1 MISYKAG
8 AELPAYTPTL
18 RVNDTVVNLSSGYTF
33 NVTVDFPTPLVK
45 TSGITGAASEP
56 NLNVA
61 WAAGELAVTP
71 GVYGMVITATNG
83 AGLDYKW
90 ATSIAIN

>member
-1 MISYKAG
+1 VIFYKSG

-18 RVNDTVVNLSSGYTF
+18 RVNDSAVDLSSGYTF
-33 NVTVDFPTPLVK
+33 NVTIDFPTPLVK
-45 TSGITGAASEP
+45 TTGITGAASEP

-61 WAAGELAVTP
+61 WSAGELAVTP
-71 GVYGMVITATNG
+71 GVYGVVITATNG

-90 ATSIAIN
+90 STSIAIS

>member
-1 MISYKAG
+1 MITYKSG

-18 RVNDTVVNLSSGYTF
+18 KVNDTVVDLSAGYTF

-45 TSGITGAASEP
+45 TTGITGAATAP

-71 GVYGMVITATNG
+71 GVYGMVITATTG
-83 AGLDYKW
+83 GLDYKW
-90 ATSIAIN
+90 STSIAIS